1 MNKFTGA
8 LCFLLCLASPA
19 GKASAGVLLH
29 QADGTQLELPSSAKR
44 LVTLSPNL
52 AELVFAAG
60 AGDILLATVEFSEYP
75 PVVSQLPR
83 VGDAFR
89 LDIERIVAFRPD
101 LVLAWDSGN
110 PRAAL
115 EQLRS
120 LGINVWSIEIR
131 DPEQIGA
138 TLLDIGRATDNDPVA
153 EEAARVFGQRLDS
166 LADKYASVEA
176 MDYFYQVDARPLFT
190 VNGDHLISK
199 GLALC
204 GGHNIFAGEPGLAFQ
219 VAHESVI
226 VADPAALLA
235 PTLPGEANP
244 LELWKKWPGMRA
256 VKQGALFTLDAD
268 RISRA
273 TPRWLDSIETACTL
287 LHDLRQKQQERLQPR
302 Q

>member
-1 MNKFTGA
+1 MVS
-8 LCFLLCLASPA
+8 ASI
-19 GKASAGVLLH
+19 LLH
-29 QADGTQLELPSSAKR
+29 QADGTQLELQSSARR

-52 AELVFAAG
+52 AELVYAAG
-60 AGDILLATVEFSEYP
+60 AGDYLLATVEYSEYP
-75 PVVSQLPR
+75 QAVSQLPR

-89 LDIERIVAFRPD
+89 LDIERIVSFRPD

-110 PRAAL
+110 PGAAV

-120 LGINVWSIEIR
+120 LGITVWAIEIR

-138 TLLDIGRATDNDPVA
+138 TLLDIGRATDNESIA
-153 EEAARVFGQRLDS
+153 AKAARVFSQRLDS
-166 LADKYASVEA
+166 LVDRYASVETIE
-176 MDYFYQVDARPLFT
+176 YFYQVDARPLFT

-226 VADPAALLA
+226 VADPAALFA
-235 PTLPGEANP
+235 PTLPGEPDP
-244 LELWKKWPGMRA
+244 LALWQKWPGMRA
-256 VKQGALFTLDAD
+256 VEQGALFTLDAD

-287 LHDLRQKQQERLQPR
+287 LHDLRRKQLKQPLPR
-302 Q
+302 P